1 MTSPEIVYHYTSF
14 NVLNSILK
22 NNSVWLTGKHH
33 LNDPDEG
40 DIIFKL
46 LDKYERDEGVN
57 LDEFRKD
64 INSYDFF
71 VNCMTTHGDK
81 LSQWRGYGD
90 QGKGVSIGFDFD
102 LIKKHIKGSKEI
114 LLKKVEYIK
123 KSTPCIPDD
132 VFKSFEAAKKR
143 RNSIASASDEYLHT
157 IKKDQCSLKYD
168 SYAEED
174 EYRLIY
180 TTKEYKDKIIVG
192 SKEIG
197 HKKYIEINGAIREY
211 YELKIEKE
219 IIKKIYIGP
228 KSRNQDMRVMNRFL
242 DSMGFSHVSVELSDL
257 NFR

>member
-1 MTSPEIVYHYTSF
+1 MTTPKIVYHYTSF

-46 LDKYERDEGVN
+46 LDKYELDEGVK
-57 LDEFRKD
+57 LDKFRED
-64 INSYDFF
+64 INVYDFF

-90 QGKGVSIGFDFD
+90 QGKGVSIGFNFN
-102 LIKKHIKGSKEI
+102 LIKEHIKGSKEI
-114 LLKKVEYIK
+114 LLKKVEYIE
-123 KSTPCIPDD
+123 KSTLCIPDE
-132 VFKSFEAAKKR
+132 VLNSFNAAKKR
-143 RNSIASASDEYLHT
+143 CSSPSSASDEYLHT

-192 SKEIG
+192 SREIG
-197 HKKYIEINGAIREY
+197 NKKYIEINGAIREY
-211 YELKIEKE
+211 YELEIEKKIIEE
-219 IIKKIYIGP
+219 ICIGP
-228 KSRNQDMRVMNRFL
+228 KSRNQDICVMRRFL
-242 DSMGFSHVSVELSDL
+242 DSMGFSHVKIKLSDL
-257 NFR
+257 NLR

>member
-1 MTSPEIVYHYTSF
+1 MASPEIVYHYTSF
-14 NVLNSILK
+14 GVLNSILK

-46 LDKYERDEGVN
+46 LDKYESDEGVE
-57 LDEFRKD
+57 LDKFRED

-102 LIKKHIKGSKEI
+102 RIKRHISGSKEI

-123 KSTPCIPDD
+123 KSTPIIPAG
-132 VFKSFEAAKKR
+132 VLRSFSEAKKR
-143 RNSIASASDEYLHT
+143 CGSPSSASDEYLHT

-192 SKEIG
+192 GREIG
-197 HKKYIEINGAIREY
+197 DKKYIEINGAIREY
-211 YELKIEKE
+211 YEL
-219 IIKKIYIGP
+219 
-228 KSRNQDMRVMNRFL
+228 RFL
-242 DSMGFSHVSVELSDL
+242 ISKTYSTPTDGGKISVSVS
-257 NFR
+257 NFKKL